1 MSGDNSSQSVDKITS
16 DRTEISVIVSEF
28 SEDTKLKMEVIQSL
42 LSASDGITYTQRLKE
57 TAEKLGK

>member
-1 MSGDNSSQSVDKITS
+1 MSGDDSSQSVEKITS
-16 DRTEISVIVSEF
+16 DRTETSVIVSEF

-42 LSASDGITYTQRLKE
+42 LSAGDRTTYTQRLKE